1 MKTRKSAPPS
11 LKKTTPVKPKGPA
24 ASLKKNQAHKPA
36 ETSADI
42 GNLNRY
48 HDFLNALM
56 DNISDYIY
64 FKDLDSRFLRINAAH
79 ARAFGLSD
87 PAQAIGKSDF
97 DFFTEAHA
105 RQAFADEQEII
116 RTGRPIIN
124 LVEKE
129 TRAEGRFSWV
139 STIKMPLRD
148 NRGRIIGT
156 FGISRDI
163 TAQKLAEEALRENEE
178 RLSGILFSMADWVW
192 EMDENGIYA
201 FSSEQGEAILGFSR
215 EEIIGKT
222 PFDFM
227 PPEEAK
233 RVAPIFSEI
242 MAGKKIISDLEN
254 WNIGRNG
261 QRICLLT
268 NAVPILDKK
277 GNLKGYRG
285 VDKDITERKRAEEEI
300 KRQLAEK
307 SLLLKEVHHRI
318 KNNITAIASLLSLQ
332 MRSITNPEAV
342 AVLKEAVGRVRSM
355 GLLYEKLLPSES
367 YKEVPVKKYVE
378 SLVTSVLSLF
388 PDRAKIDLTL
398 QIDDFF
404 LDSNRLFPLGI
415 IINELLTNVMKYAFP
430 GRESGTIRIS
440 LTFIDGWVTLTM
452 QDDGLGL
459 PDGFDVENS
468 KGFGL
473 TVVKILCEQLEGRIS
488 IEKNEG
494 TRGVLVFK
502 M

>member
-24 ASLKKNQAHKPA
+24 AALKKNQTHKPA
-36 ETSADI
+36 KTSADI

-105 RQAFADEQEII
+105 HQAYADEQEII

-129 TRAEGRFSWV
+129 TRAEGRFAWV

-156 FGISRDI
+156 FGISRDV

-178 RLSGILFSMADWVW
+178 RLRGILFSMADWVW
-192 EMDENGIYA
+192 EADENGTYTS
-201 FSSEQGEAILGFSR
+201 SSEQGEAILGFSR

-222 PFDFM
+222 LFDFM

-233 RVAPIFSEI
+233 RVASIFSEI
-242 MAGKKIISDLEN
+242 AAGKKIISDLEN

-268 NAVPILDKK
+268 NGVPILDEK

-300 KRQLAEK
+300 KRQLTEK
-307 SLLLKEVHHRI
+307 SVLLKEVHHRI
-318 KNNITAIASLLSLQ
+318 KNNIAAIASLLSLQ

-355 GLLYEKLLPSES
+355 GILYEKLVPSES
-367 YKEVPVKKYVE
+367 YKNISVKNYVE
-378 SLVTSVLSLF
+378 SLVASVVSLF
-388 PDRAKIDLTL
+388 PDQSKVDLNL
-398 QIDDFF
+398 QISDFC
-404 LDSNRLFPLGI
+404 LDSKQLFPLGI
-415 IINELLTNVMKYAFP
+415 IVNELLTNVMKYAFT
-430 GRESGTIRIS
+430 GREKGTIRIS
-440 LTFIDGWVTLTM
+440 VTLAGGQVTLIL
-452 QDDGLGL
+452 QDNGIGL
-459 PDGFDVENS
+459 PDGFDLEKS

-473 TVVKILCEQLEGRIS
+473 MLVRMLCEQLEGRFS
-488 IEKNEG
+488 LEKNEG
-494 TRGVLVFK
+494 TRCVVVFK